1 MGKSL
6 SGLIGQTG
14 SNDTKWAWNLN
25 ALPDETSTI
34 IINIY
39 PNNAS
44 EVSTSAG
51 GSAPCEATQFLQ
63 DNSPEGNGLV
73 KLLLPLQSRYV
84 AQSDFLD
91 RRMVDCLDVAKVQG
105 FVTPG
110 QYIEGCAAKTYHGM
124 SLANLLP
131 YCYGAIVVQNDSS
144 SSVTTKSAAIN
155 DELVKR
161 LSFSWLTTNPIPR
174 KRLALV
180 GAGSL
185 AKVQGYLLAAA
196 SLNIAMVVFDDSSHW
211 LSDNAYSHL
220 REEFVPLDMTV
231 NVDMSDRIA
240 AALKGYQHR
249 EEKGID
255 GLISVEEHLHT
266 IIAHT
271 ATQLGLKTSPPESVA
286 LAQNKFKTRQLD
298 TNVFCRL
305 VRSPDDLE
313 KMLSE
318 DGPQLTYPLIIKPSK
333 GWSSEGVWKVDNEQ
347 ELREKVPLLWRESFA
362 TWHGN
367 EVVIETYVDG
377 PEIDANMVL
386 VDGKIVFFEVND
398 DFPSAGDYENNESGA
413 RVQNFVETSNMLPS
427 GLPPHE
433 LDSVQQRLH
442 ELTLAAGFRNAVL
455 HIEAKLRNSS
465 CHYAKGDSDSDG
477 LVDLQLKTPVT
488 TTTQPKDVFL
498 LEINPR
504 APGWQE
510 VEATAHTY
518 GVSYYSISLLNA
530 LADKERIVSLCKP
543 FLGGPQYHMQLLF
556 VSAQKGGV
564 YKFGDICTT
573 VLQSDPKA
581 SGQEQQLGAHV
592 VKCANLM
599 EDGDE
604 VLEPSTGQVYGN
616 FIAFF
621 LSISRTSRKEAM
633 RIGRE
638 IECRVRDHTDGF

>member
-1 MGKSL
+1 M
-6 SGLIGQTG
+6 G
-14 SNDTKWAWNLN
+14 SNDMKWAWKLN
-25 ALPDETSTI
+25 ALPEDTGTLV
-34 IINIY
+34 INIY
-39 PNNAS
+39 PNNTS
-44 EVSTSAG
+44 EAPISTES
-51 GSAPCEATQFLQ
+51 SAPCKATQFLQ
-63 DNSPEGNGLV
+63 DHIPEGNGVV
-73 KLLLPLQSRYV
+73 KLLLPLQSGYV
-84 AQSDFLD
+84 VQSDFLD
-91 RRMVDCLDVAKVQG
+91 RRMVDCLDVVKVQG

-110 QYIEGCAAKTYHGM
+110 QYIEGCTAEAYHSM
-124 SLANLLP
+124 RLASLLP

-144 SSVTTKSAAIN
+144 SSVTTKSAGLN

-180 GAGSL
+180 GAGSM

-196 SLNIAMVVFDDSSHW
+196 SLNIVMVVFDDFSHW
-211 LSDNAYSHL
+211 LSDDAYSHL

-231 NVDMSDRIA
+231 SVDMADRIT
-240 AALKGYQHR
+240 AALKEYQHSR
-249 EEKGID
+249 EEKHID
-255 GLISVEEHLHT
+255 GVISVDEHLHT

-271 ATQLGLKTSPPESVA
+271 ATQLGLKTSPPESVG

-298 TNVFCRL
+298 TNIFCRL

-318 DGPQLTYPLIIKPSK
+318 DGPQLAYPLIIKPSR
-333 GWSSEGVWKVDNEQ
+333 GWSSEGVWKVANEQ
-347 ELREKVPLLWRESFA
+347 ELCEKVPLLWRESFA
-362 TWHGN
+362 AWHGN
-367 EVVIETYVDG
+367 EVVIETYIDG

-386 VDGKIVFFEVND
+386 VDGEIVFFEVND

-427 GLPPHE
+427 ALPPHE
-433 LDSVQQRLH
+433 LESVQQRLH
-442 ELTLAAGFRNAVL
+442 DLALAAGFRDAVL

-465 CHYAKGDSDSDG
+465 CHYAKTDSDLNG

-530 LADKERIVSLCKP
+530 LADKERIMSLCKP

-581 SGQEQQLGAHV
+581 PGQEQELGAHV

-599 EDGDE
+599 EDGE
-604 VLEPSTGQVYGN
+604 KVLDPSTGQVYGN

-621 LSISRTSRKEAM
+621 LGISRTSRKEAM
-633 RIGRE
+633 CIGRE
-638 IECRVRDHTDGF
+638 IERRVRDHTDGF

>member
-1 MGKSL
+1 M
-6 SGLIGQTG
+6 G
-14 SNDTKWAWNLN
+14 SNDTKWTWKLN
-25 ALPDETSTI
+25 TLPEETGTI
-34 IINIY
+34 VINIY
-39 PNNAS
+39 PNNTS
-44 EVSTSAG
+44 EDPTSTE
-51 GSAPCEATQFLQ
+51 GSASCQATQFLQ
-63 DNSPEGNGLV
+63 DHIPEGNGLV
-73 KLLLPLQSRYV
+73 KLLLPLKSGHV
-84 AQSDFLD
+84 VQSDFLD
-91 RRMVDCLDVAKVQG
+91 RRMVDCLDVAKVHG

-110 QYIEGCAAKTYHGM
+110 QYIKGCTTKEYHGM
-124 SLANLLP
+124 SLSSLLP

-144 SSVTTKSAAIN
+144 SSVTTKSTAIN

-161 LSFSWLTTNPIPR
+161 LSFSWLTSNPIPR
-174 KRLALV
+174 KRLALI
-180 GAGSL
+180 GAGPL
-185 AKVQGYLLAAA
+185 AKVQGYLLAAV
-196 SLNIAMVVFDDSSHW
+196 SLNIAMVVFDDSSHC
-211 LSDNAYSHL
+211 LSDAAYSHL
-220 REEFVPLDMTV
+220 REEFVPLNMTV
-231 NVDMSDRIA
+231 NVDMADRIT
-240 AALKGYQHR
+240 AALNGYQNGT
-249 EEKGID
+249 EEKHID
-255 GLISVEEHLHT
+255 GVISFDERLHT

-271 ATQLGLKTSPPESVA
+271 ATQLGFSTSPAESVG

-305 VRSPDDLE
+305 IRSPDDLE

-318 DGPQLTYPLIIKPSK
+318 DGPRLAYPLIIKPSK
-333 GWSSEGVWKVDNEQ
+333 GWSSEGVWKVSNEQ

-362 TWHGN
+362 AWHGN

-427 GLPPHE
+427 ALPPYE
-433 LDSVQQRLH
+433 LESVQQRLH
-442 ELTLAAGFRNAVL
+442 ELALAAGFRNAVL

-465 CHYAKGDSDSDG
+465 CHYAKTDSDSDG

-510 VEATAHTY
+510 VEATARTY

-530 LADKERIVSLCKP
+530 LADKERIVSLCNP

-573 VLQSDPKA
+573 ALQSDPKA
-581 SGQEQQLGAHV
+581 SGQEQELGAHV

-599 EDGDE
+599 EDGEE
-604 VLEPSTGQVYGN
+604 VLDPSTGQVFGN

-638 IECRVRDHTDGF
+638 IERRVRDHTDGF

>member
-1 MGKSL
+1 MG
-6 SGLIGQTG
+6 QAG
-14 SNDTKWAWNLN
+14 SNDTKWAWKLN
-25 ALPDETSTI
+25 ALPGDTGTLV
-34 IINIY
+34 INIY
-39 PNNAS
+39 PNNTS
-44 EVSTSAG
+44 EAPISTES
-51 GSAPCEATQFLQ
+51 SAPCKATQFLQ
-63 DNSPEGNGLV
+63 DQIPEGNGVV
-73 KLLLPLQSRYV
+73 KLLLPLQSGYV
-84 AQSDFLD
+84 VQSDFLD

-110 QYIEGCAAKTYHGM
+110 QYIEGCTTEAYRSM

-131 YCYGAIVVQNDSS
+131 YCYGAIVVQNDNS
-144 SSVTTKSAAIN
+144 SSVTTKSAGLN

-161 LSFSWLTTNPIPR
+161 LSFSWLTTNPIPP

-196 SLNIAMVVFDDSSHW
+196 SLNIVMVVFDDSSHW
-211 LSDNAYSHL
+211 LSDDAYSHL

-231 NVDMSDRIA
+231 NMDMADRIA
-240 AALKGYQHR
+240 AALKEYQHSR
-249 EEKGID
+249 EEKHID
-255 GLISVEEHLHT
+255 GVISVDEHLHT

-271 ATQLGLKTSPPESVA
+271 ATQLGLKTSPPESVG
-286 LAQNKFKTRQLD
+286 LAQSKFKTRQLD
-298 TNVFCRL
+298 TNILCRL

-318 DGPQLTYPLIIKPSK
+318 DGPQLVYPLIIKPSR
-333 GWSSEGVWKVDNEQ
+333 GWSSEGVWKVANEQ

-362 TWHGN
+362 AWHGN
-367 EVVIETYVDG
+367 EVVIETYIDG

-386 VDGKIVFFEVND
+386 VDGEIVFFEVND

-427 GLPPHE
+427 ALPPYE
-433 LDSVQQRLH
+433 LESVQQRLH
-442 ELTLAAGFRNAVL
+442 ELALSAGFRDAVL

-465 CHYAKGDSDSDG
+465 CHYAKRDSDLNG

-530 LADKERIVSLCKP
+530 LADKERIMSLCKP

-581 SGQEQQLGAHV
+581 PGQEQELGAHV

-599 EDGDE
+599 EDGE
-604 VLEPSTGQVYGN
+604 KVLDPSTGQVYGN

-621 LSISRTSRKEAM
+621 LGISRTSRKEAM
-633 RIGRE
+633 CIGRE
-638 IECRVRDHTDGF
+638 IERRVRDHTDGF